1 MAKVK
6 ICGIMDEAAAI
17 VAAAAGADAIGLV
30 FAPSRRQ
37 VSVDQARRIA
47 AELPPFV
54 TKVGVFVD
62 DDAARIQEIAGA
74 VRLDVVQLHG
84 SESPEFCAALRVPVM
99 KAIRVRDARSLDAMR
114 TYRVAAFLLDSYDPD
129 LAGGT
134 GTAFKWDIAS
144 GLRAPAPVVLSGGLT
159 PDNVGDAL
167 EIVQPYAVDVS
178 SGVETNGRKD
188 HAKICAFVERVHEWN
203 AKQTSSRATL
213 T

>member
-1 MAKVK
+1 
-6 ICGIMDEAAAI
+6 MDAAAAV

-37 VSVDQARRIA
+37 VTVNQARRIA
-47 AELPPFV
+47 AALPPFV

-62 DDAARIQEIAGA
+62 EDRARVLETAEA
-74 VRLDVVQLHG
+74 CSLDIVQLHG
-84 SESPEFCAALRVPVM
+84 LEPPEYCAALGIPAI
-99 KAIRVRDARSLDAMR
+99 KAIRVRDARSLEAVR
-114 TYRVAAFLLDSYDPD
+114 KYRVAAFLLDSYDPD

-134 GTAFKWDIAS
+134 GTAFKWDLAS
-144 GLRAPAPVVLSGGLT
+144 GLRAPAPVILSGGLT

-167 EIVQPYAVDVS
+167 ETVRPYAVDVS

-188 HAKICAFVERVHEWN
+188 HGKMRAFVERVREWS
-203 AKQTSSRATL
+203 AKEASPRGTL